1 MGYEFDGVVYGKLRE
16 MQEARRTRYFELVS
30 SGMNFIQAAK
40 AVGVSKRTGKVWRN
54 GRGRSSGCDERAL
67 VDWYRGD
74 MDEPKKIDGYYL
86 SQDERIAIADGVR
99 AGESIRSIA
108 ARLGRSPSTVSREVR
123 SNIGPTGRYGPYR
136 AQQLSTNRLR
146 RPRARKIDSPRLRR
160 AVQEKLDKHWSPEQ
174 ISGRL
179 RRESPDDDAMNACH
193 ETICQAIYVQSKGR
207 LKRGIEAKLRS
218 GRASRRPRSA
228 ADGRKPRFRGPMA
241 MIGERPAE
249 AGDRAVPGRWEGD
262 LIAGAADKSA
272 IGTLVERST
281 RFTMLLHLP
290 DGHGVEQV
298 QDTIVKKMARLPGL
312 MPNSLTRDQG
322 SELARH
328 EKIGAALDMQVYFC
342 DPHSPWRRGTNEN
355 TNGLLRQYFP
365 KGTDLSV
372 YPEGHLDAVAEEL
385 NDRPRKTPGFMK
397 PSELFLK
404 LIDESEDAA

>member
-1 MGYEFDGVVYGKLRE
+1 
-16 MQEARRTRYFELVS
+16 
-30 SGMNFIQAAK
+30 
-40 AVGVSKRTGKVWRN
+40 
-54 GRGRSSGCDERAL
+54 
-67 VDWYRGD
+67 
-74 MDEPKKIDGYYL
+74 
-86 SQDERIAIADGVR
+86 
-99 AGESIRSIA
+99 
-108 ARLGRSPSTVSREVR
+108 
-123 SNIGPTGRYGPYR
+123 
-136 AQQLSTNRLR
+136 
-146 RPRARKIDSPRLRR
+146 
-160 AVQEKLDKHWSPEQ
+160 
-174 ISGRL
+174 
-179 RRESPDDDAMNACH
+179 MNACH

-290 DGHGVEQV
+290 DGHGVVQV

>member
-30 SGMNFIQAAK
+30 SGMNFTQAAK

-54 GRGRSSGCDERAL
+54 GRGRSSGRDERAL

-86 SQDERIAIADGVR
+86 SRDERIAIADGVR

-174 ISGRL
+174 ISGWL
-179 RRESPDDDAMNACH
+179 RRESPDNDAMNVCH
-193 ETICQAIYVQSKGR
+193 ETICQAIYVQSKGQ
-207 LKRGIEAKLRS
+207 LKRDIEAKLRS

-228 ADGRKPRFRGPMA
+228 ADGRKPRFRGPW
-241 MIGERPAE
+241 P
-249 AGDRAVPGRWEGD
+249 
-262 LIAGAADKSA
+262 
-272 IGTLVERST
+272 
-281 RFTMLLHLP
+281 
-290 DGHGVEQV
+290 
-298 QDTIVKKMARLPGL
+298 
-312 MPNSLTRDQG
+312 
-322 SELARH
+322 
-328 EKIGAALDMQVYFC
+328 
-342 DPHSPWRRGTNEN
+342 
-355 TNGLLRQYFP
+355 
-365 KGTDLSV
+365 
-372 YPEGHLDAVAEEL
+372 
-385 NDRPRKTPGFMK
+385 
-397 PSELFLK
+397 
-404 LIDESEDAA
+404 

>member
-30 SGMNFIQAAK
+30 SGMNFTQAAK
-40 AVGVSKRTGKVWRN
+40 AVGISKRTGKVWRN
-54 GRGRSSGCDERAL
+54 GRGRSSGRNERAL

-146 RPRARKIDSPRLRR
+146 RPRARKIDNPRLRR

-174 ISGRL
+174 ISGWL
-179 RRESPDDDAMNACH
+179 RREFPDNDAMNVCH
-193 ETICQAIYVQSKGR
+193 ETICQAIYVQSKGQ
-207 LKRGIEAKLRS
+207 LKRDIEAKLRS

-228 ADGRKPRFRGPMA
+228 ADERKPRFMGPMV

-262 LIAGAADKSA
+262 LIAGAANKSA
-272 IGTLVERST
+272 SGALVERTT

-290 DGHGVEQV
+290 DGHGAEQV
-298 QDTIVKKMARLPGL
+298 RDAIVRKMARLPEL
-312 MPNSLTRDQG
+312 MLNSLTWDQG

-328 EKIGAALDMQVYFC
+328 KKIGAALDMQVYFC

-355 TNGLLRQYFP
+355 TNGLLRQCFP

-372 YPEGHLDAVAEEL
+372 YPEGHLDAVAEGL